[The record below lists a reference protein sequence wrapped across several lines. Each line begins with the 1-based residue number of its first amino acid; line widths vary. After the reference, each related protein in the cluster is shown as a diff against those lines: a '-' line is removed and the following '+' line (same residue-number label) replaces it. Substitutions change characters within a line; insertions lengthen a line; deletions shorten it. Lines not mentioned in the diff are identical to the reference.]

1 LRALA
6 VIFRQRWEGF
16 QILAKHLKAA
26 DLAIATQE
34 RAKAGRHAAVIAAAL
49 GQGEG
54 LARARHGRHSSI
66 NPAP

>member
-16 QILAKHLKAA
+16 QILAKHLKTA

-34 RAKAGRHAAVIAAAL
+34 RGEGRAPCAVIAAAL

-54 LARARHGRHSSI
+54 LAPGPARAAFI
-66 NPAP
+66 N